1 MITKQYLKGRVQY
14 LHNVTGKEY
23 NLSSQLAGN
32 GRGYSVM
39 HDGSHVM
46 TFGHVPAAVLDACI
60 SAYVKGFLAAE
71 KNFLPKNEEASK

>member
-1 MITKQYLKGRVQY
+1 MITKQYLKNRVQY

-39 HDGSHVM
+39 HNGSHVC
-46 TFGHVPAAVLDACI
+46 TFGHVTARELDAAI
-60 SAYVKGFLAAE
+60 SAFVKGFSE
-71 KNFLPKNEEASK
+71 GTK

>member
-1 MITKQYLKGRVQY
+1 MINKTYLKDRVQY

-39 HDGSHVM
+39 HNGSHVC
-46 TFGHVPAAVLDACI
+46 TFGHVTARELDAAI
-60 SAYVKGFLAAE
+60 SAFVKGFAE
-71 KNFLPKNEEASK
+71 GTK

>member
-1 MITKQYLKGRVQY
+1 MITKQYLKDRVQY

-23 NLSSQLAGN
+23 SLSSQLAGN

-39 HDGSHVM
+39 HDGSHVL

-60 SAYVKGFLAAE
+60 SAYVKGYVE
-71 KNFLPKNEEASK
+71 GTK

>member
-1 MITKQYLKGRVQY
+1 MITKQHLKDRVQY

-39 HDGSHVM
+39 HDGSHVL

-60 SAYVKGFLAAE
+60 SAYVKGYAE
-71 KNFLPKNEEASK
+71 GTK

>member
-1 MITKQYLKGRVQY
+1 MISKTYLKERVQY

-39 HDGSHVM
+39 HNGSHVC
-46 TFGHVPAAVLDACI
+46 TFGHVTARELDAAI
-60 SAYVKGFLAAE
+60 SAFVKGFAE
-71 KNFLPKNEEASK
+71 GTK